1 MTHVLFRSVLFS
13 LHMLWDFLVIFL
25 LLISSFNST
34 VIWEQIMYDF
44 CSEFVRCVLWP
55 RLWSIL
61 VTIPCELGKNVYSA
75 VVVWNNILM
84 CIINCWSIV
93 LLSSPMSSMIF
104 CLWGLSISERSVEA
118 STMVVDISLSPCS
131 SISFALHSLMLC
143 WDYHYLS

>member
-44 CSEFVRCVLWP
+44 CSKFVSCVLWP

-84 CIINCWSIV
+84 CIINYWSIV
-93 LLSSPMSSMIF
+93 LLSSPMSLMIF
-104 CLWGLSISERSVEA
+104 CLWDLSISERSVEA
-118 STMVVDISLSPCS
+118 STVVVDISLSPCS
-131 SISFALHSLMLC
+131 SISFTLHSLMLC
-143 WDYHYLS
+143 